1 MMLTD
6 ENNRIV
12 MLIEG
17 ERVRCGISIAELG
30 RRLDI
35 DRKRLWNVLRLKRA
49 IRADEFVKLCAYFD
63 LGFGRFAGKKLR
75 DTVAMYRRRDRIV

>member
-35 DRKRLWNVLRLKRA
+35 DRK
-49 IRADEFVKLCAYFD
+49 
-63 LGFGRFAGKKLR
+63 
-75 DTVAMYRRRDRIV
+75 